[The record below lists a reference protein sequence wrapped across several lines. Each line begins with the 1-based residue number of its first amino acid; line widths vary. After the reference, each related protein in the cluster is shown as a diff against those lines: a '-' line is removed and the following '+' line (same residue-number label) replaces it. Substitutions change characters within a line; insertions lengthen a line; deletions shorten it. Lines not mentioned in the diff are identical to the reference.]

1 MKAKRAKAMERIAE
15 LERQLLE
22 AKAAQAHVYFHAE
35 ARLDRAGTDHMKAS
49 GVLLTLTEL
58 GGREIC
64 QPVLIRDGLS
74 AETIAAI
81 KSDLARSYK
90 EAIGCKPRGADS

>member
-1 MKAKRAKAMERIAE
+1 MQRIAE

-22 AKAAQAHVYFHAE
+22 AQAAQAHVYFHAE
-35 ARLDRAGTDHMKAS
+35 SRLDRAGSEHMKAS
-49 GVLLTLTEL
+49 GVVLTLTEL

-81 KSDLARSYK
+81 KRDLARSYT
-90 EAIGCKPRGADS
+90 EATACKPRGVQA